1 MKKRGWVLSW
11 LVIFVA
17 GFLAGILFSAW
28 RLDVVGELSGPP
40 SQSASGTTESQREKR
55 IAGLEKMLTADPGNI
70 KALIQL
76 GNDYFDSGKHQK
88 AVEIYQK
95 ALEIQPRNTAV
106 LTDLGISLR
115 KMGKPQQ
122 AVEAFHKALQIDP
135 NQPVALFNLGIV
147 YRDDLRD
154 LPAALKA
161 WETFLERA
169 GDAPYAVM
177 VRPWVKQLREKV
189 GSTGSAGK

>member
-1 MKKRGWVLSW
+1 MKKRGRVLTW

-17 GFLAGILFSAW
+17 GFLAGIVFSAW
-28 RLDVVGELSGPP
+28 RLDVIGGPSGPP
-40 SQSASGTTESQREKR
+40 AQSASGTTESQREKR

-70 KALIQL
+70 EALIQL

-88 AVEIYQK
+88 AVETYQK
-95 ALEIQPRNTAV
+95 ALESQPRNTAV
-106 LTDLGISLR
+106 LTDLGISFR
-115 KMGKPQQ
+115 KMGKPQK
-122 AVEAFHKALQIDP
+122 AVEAFQEALQIEP

-147 YRDDLRD
+147 YRDDLKD
-154 LPAALKA
+154 LPSALKA
-161 WETFLERA
+161 WETFLEKA

-177 VRPWVKQLREKV
+177 VRPWVMQLRQKL